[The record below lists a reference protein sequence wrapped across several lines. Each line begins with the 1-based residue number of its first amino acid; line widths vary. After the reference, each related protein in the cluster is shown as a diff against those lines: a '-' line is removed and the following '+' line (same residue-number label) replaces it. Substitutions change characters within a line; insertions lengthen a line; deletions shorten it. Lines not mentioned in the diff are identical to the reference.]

1 MNKPVD
7 AVEFAHEGEAGPA
20 GLRATDLVG
29 APPERDMVWLL
40 GQPHLEDYLDFHQRK
55 VIHTGPV
62 DLRAIAAEWQAAN
75 DLYYELEKSEAG
87 LCESIDC
94 LPLTDELKP
103 LASEVE
109 AHPWF
114 RSSFDDL
121 PYSFEM
127 VELDK
132 LIVSQLQVE
141 RGFSGKLA
149 ADLAATTPSAADLFR
164 FCLPL
169 ERELPPC
176 RIRRLGS
183 SRYEFTSY
191 SSDFRDHAPRL
202 LRGEQLAG
210 LELDGPLVAV
220 LGVPIGYGS
229 NFLSCIRSDRRVLLQ
244 NGYHRA
250 YALRSAGFTHAWA
263 IVETVTRK
271 DELRLTASEEVA
283 DNPEFYFAARRPP
296 LLKDFFDPRLGHQFR
311 ARRSEFVVE
320 VEVKVRSGSGMVVT
334 D

>member
-1 MNKPVD
+1 MNKPARSAQFATSEGLAD
-7 AVEFAHEGEAGPA
+7 PAVPDLAAPA
-20 GLRATDLVG
+20 
-29 APPERDMVWLL
+29 PERDMVWLL
-40 GQPHLEDYLDFHQRK
+40 GQPHLEDYLDFHRRK
-55 VIHTGPV
+55 VVHHSDI
-62 DLRAIAAEWQAAN
+62 DFRALTAEWQDAN
-75 DLYYELEKSEAG
+75 DYYSQLEQTEAG
-87 LCESIDC
+87 LCETIDC
-94 LPLTDELKP
+94 QPLPDSLLPLAQEI
-103 LASEVE
+103 E

-121 PYSFEM
+121 PYRFEA

-141 RGFSGKLA
+141 HGHSRQLA
-149 ADLAATTPSAADLFR
+149 AVLDQDKPDDADLFR

-169 ERELPPC
+169 DRTLPAC

-183 SRYEFTSY
+183 NRYEFTSY
-191 SSDFRDHAPRL
+191 SSDFREHQVRL
-202 LRGEQLAG
+202 LRGDALAG
-210 LELDGPLVAV
+210 LAEEGPLVAM
-220 LGVPIGYGS
+220 LGVPIGFGS
-229 NFLSCIRSDRRVLLQ
+229 NFLSCIRSGDRVLLQ

-263 IVETVTRK
+263 VVETVTRK

-283 DNPEFYFAARRPP
+283 ENPEFYFAARRPP
-296 LLKDFFDPRLGHQFR
+296 LLKDFFDPRIGRHFR

-320 VEVKVRSGSGMVVT
+320 VEVKVRSGSGMLIG